1 MQPMLLK
8 KANGL
13 LLVKASGYQT
23 HQRRIQG
30 ICSAVMTGPF
40 VLQVLSMKGDKVSST
55 VTAGL

>member
-1 MQPMLLK
+1 MLLK

>member
-40 VLQVLSMKGDKVSST
+40 VLQVLKTMNVFEHSK
-55 VTAGL
+55 LILH